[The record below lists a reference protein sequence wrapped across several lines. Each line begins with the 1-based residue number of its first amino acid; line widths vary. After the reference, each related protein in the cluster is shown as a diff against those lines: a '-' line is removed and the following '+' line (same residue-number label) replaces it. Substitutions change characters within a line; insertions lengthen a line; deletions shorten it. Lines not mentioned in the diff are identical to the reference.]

1 MQSSSTINNIQKQS
15 SFIKSPATSNTNEIA
30 DEITG
35 NREWHKRMSDTSYPS
50 TSDKILERFKEAN
63 RQAHTGQ

>member
-35 NREWHKRMSDTSYPS
+35 NRHKRMSDTSYP
-50 TSDKILERFKEAN
+50 SDKILERFKEAN